1 MVTITVEE
9 QGVRELLKQAILE
22 LLEERQDLFRE
33 LLTEA
38 IEDLG
43 LINAI
48 KEGEATSDVSKSEIL
63 SILAGAA

>member
-22 LLEERQDLFRE
+22 LLEERQDLFHE

-38 IEDLG
+38 IEDLASSMR
-43 LINAI
+43 LR
-48 KEGEATSDVSKSEIL
+48 KVRL
-63 SILAGAA
+63 RQM

>member
-22 LLEERQDLFRE
+22 LLEERQDLFHE

-48 KEGEATSDVSKSEIL
+48 KEGAATSDVSRSEIL